1 MSGITIF
8 GSQLHTH
15 LLGTRV
21 VTQHFR
27 GRWKQLNELDRDNH
41 YSTHYQEI
49 RLLANPVRVLP
60 GDALLTTCWYDT
72 TQRVN
77 VSLGGFS
84 ISDEM
89 CVNYVHYFPRIN
101 LEVCK
106 SSIASRS
113 LENYFHFLHKL
124 VSYFLINRL
133 LTIKKR
139 NFEFKFQDGK
149 DKRRIRKVT
158 VVFLPITNRSIGRR

>member
-84 ISDEM
+84 ISDE
-89 CVNYVHYFPRIN
+89 
-101 LEVCK
+101 
-106 SSIASRS
+106 
-113 LENYFHFLHKL
+113 
-124 VSYFLINRL
+124 
-133 LTIKKR
+133 T
-139 NFEFKFQDGK
+139 KFA
-149 DKRRIRKVT
+149 I
-158 VVFLPITNRSIGRR
+158 S